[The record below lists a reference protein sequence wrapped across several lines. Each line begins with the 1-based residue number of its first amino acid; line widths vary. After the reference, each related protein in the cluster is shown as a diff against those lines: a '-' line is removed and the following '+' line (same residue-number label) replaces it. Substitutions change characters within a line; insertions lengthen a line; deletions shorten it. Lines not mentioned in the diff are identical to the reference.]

1 MPLSRITARRASS
14 PIIMTPPPAFRE
26 YTVAGHDQNNTNA
39 DIQDES
45 PKPLRFEVTD
55 ERIAKTDPIW
65 QHYVEVA
72 DEDDRASIETWNK
85 DFDSLPIFSG
95 LFATILTAFVLETYK
110 ELKPDQTQAI
120 ITTLQAGFNSLNNNG
135 TSINPAGV
143 FPAAAFNPTAR
154 SVRVNGCFFV
164 ALAFTLMSASG
175 AMISKVWSSEYGRRA
190 TTGSPYQQAL
200 RRQWH
205 YKGLTVFYYQEVL
218 DFLPFL
224 LYSAIMMFMVGICDW
239 LYGIHKKI
247 ALYLILTFS
256 FSFVFA
262 VTLTFFSLVLPEY
275 YPFRVPL
282 ADVIVRMAIN
292 LFFKVKAKA
301 ETLVLPSWFPMI
313 EGKNT
318 KLSLS
323 KLFWTCLQTLWVFFE
338 LIWVALVM
346 FPGFCRTLPQR
357 CANLY
362 HMFLNFFAPRDAFGS
377 AMARKPVDDSYSSL
391 EVEALAWL
399 VKASSQGK
407 LENAHV
413 LYDYNPALFAY
424 HLSVHC
430 VPFIVT
436 FPAREA
442 ASYSIIMM
450 QIIQCLCNNEAQ
462 LELGAQSQV
471 IYGSFICKSKSIET
485 ISGGYSITGD

>member
-1 MPLSRITARRASS
+1 MPLSRTTTRRASS
-14 PIIMTPPPAFRE
+14 PIVITPPPAFSE
-26 YTVAGHDQNNTNA
+26 YTAVRNDQNNINA
-39 DIQDES
+39 DIQDEN

-72 DEDDRASIETWNK
+72 DEDDCASIETWNK

-120 ITTLQAGFNSLNNNG
+120 ITTLQAGFNGLNNNG
-135 TSINPAGV
+135 TSIFPP
-143 FPAAAFNPTAR
+143 PAANLNFSPTAR

-175 AMISKVWSSEYGRRA
+175 AMISKVWCSEYGRRS

-205 YKGLTVFYYQEVL
+205 YRGLIVFYYQEVL

-247 ALYLILTFS
+247 ALYLILVFS

-282 ADVIVRMAIN
+282 ADVIVRMAIK
-292 LFFKVKAKA
+292 LFLKLKAKA
-301 ETLVLPSWFPMI
+301 ETLVPPSWFPPLQ
-313 EGKNT
+313 GKST
-318 KLSLS
+318 KISLY
-323 KLFWTCLQTLWVFFE
+323 KLFWAFLQTLWVFFE

-346 FPGFCRTLPQR
+346 FPGFCRSLPQR
-357 CANLY
+357 CLNLY
-362 HMFLNFFAPRDAFGS
+362 YMFLTFFAPRDAFGS

-399 VKASSQGK
+399 VKASSQEK

-462 LELGAQSQV
+462 LELGAQSQIV
-471 IYGSFICKSKSIET
+471 YGSFICSAMCKPWSST
-485 ISGGYSITGD
+485 